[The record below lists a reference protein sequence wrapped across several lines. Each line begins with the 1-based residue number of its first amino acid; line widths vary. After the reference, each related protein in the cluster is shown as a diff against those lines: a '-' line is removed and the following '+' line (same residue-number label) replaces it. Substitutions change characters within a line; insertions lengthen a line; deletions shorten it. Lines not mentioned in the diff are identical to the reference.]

1 MVAESIRGV
10 FAVTQVRWPALCPGA
25 GVLSGA
31 RILVADD
38 DLLLLRS
45 VARGLTQLGA
55 VVTRAANGAELLYR
69 LAHDGP
75 FDLVLVDI
83 AMPWMSGVQAIHA
96 IKTAAAETSVI
107 VMTGLEEECLPE
119 GVASLGDHTALL
131 RKPFDLTQ
139 LESVA
144 SMLLERARSPQR

>member
-1 MVAESIRGV
+1 MECSRTRWSNGLL
-10 FAVTQVRWPALCPGA
+10 FAPVTGMLT
-25 GVLSGA
+25 GA

-38 DLLLLRS
+38 DLPLLRS
-45 VARGLTQLGA
+45 VAGGLTHLGA

-83 AMPWMSGVQAIHA
+83 AMPWMSGVEAMHA
-96 IKTAAAETSVI
+96 IKTVASDTPVI
-107 VMTGLEEECLPE
+107 VMTGLDETWVPE
-119 GVASLGDHTALL
+119 GVASLGNHAALL

-144 SMLLERARSPQR
+144 STLLERHREQVE